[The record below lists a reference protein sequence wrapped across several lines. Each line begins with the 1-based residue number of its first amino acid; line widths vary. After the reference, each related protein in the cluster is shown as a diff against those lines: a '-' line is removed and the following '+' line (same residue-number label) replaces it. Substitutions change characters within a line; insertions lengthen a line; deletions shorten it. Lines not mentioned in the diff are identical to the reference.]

1 MDSFTAIDF
10 ETGNPQRVSACALGF
25 AVVERGEIIQTGMHL
40 IKPIGGH
47 ATFQTRI
54 HGITEDQ
61 TSDKPTFDHIYNG
74 IKNIFSKPVVG
85 HSQFDKQVLNAL
97 CDHFGLGFCFDYFD
111 SSYMAKTALPNLKNH
126 KLQTVAKYFGLPDF
140 HHHDALEDAI
150 TCARIVLALDSKNDV
165 HTLKPENAETEYRGL
180 LLGIIAD
187 DRINYKEAYSLLYW
201 LEDHH
206 EVSRNHL
213 ELYQIVK
220 EFCRDKEISNF
231 EEAIL
236 IEMIN
241 DEINSN

>member
-10 ETGNPQRVSACALGF
+10 ETGNPQRVSACALGY
-25 AVVERGEIIQTGMHL
+25 AVVERGEIVQTGMQL

-47 ATFQTRI
+47 AAFQTRI

-61 TSDKPTFDHIYNG
+61 TYDKPTFDHVYKG
-74 IKNIFSKPVVG
+74 IRDIFTKPVVG

-97 CDHFGLGFCFDYFD
+97 CDHFGLGFCFDYLD

-126 KLQTVAKYFGLPDF
+126 KLDTVAKHLGLPEF
-140 HHHDALEDAI
+140 EHHDALEDAI
-150 TCARIVLALDSKNDV
+150 TCARIVLALDTDKATHTIRPKNADM
-165 HTLKPENAETEYRGL
+165 EYHGL

-187 DRINYKEAYSLLYW
+187 DGINYKEAYSLLYW
-201 LEDHH
+201 FEDHH
-206 EVSRNHL
+206 EVSENHL
-213 ELYQIVK
+213 ELYQTVK
-220 EFCRDKEISNF
+220 EFCSDKEISNF

-241 DEINSN
+241 DEINNI